1 MMDERTS
8 DTDTDT
14 LTALS
19 ALSPP
24 PSLTALETGEIRSPF
39 ELEVLSQDAEYS
51 SFSDELSDEVTEEL
65 DGASASFQS
74 AASRKLNN
82 TNLTGSLDGC
92 LTLNNGRRSI
102 DEILPSH
109 PLSVIGG
116 LDGWSVVPLTREEIS
131 GSTFD
136 DIVRELEGLRV
147 ESNCLEKSP
156 SDPEAE
162 CCDSQWIRELQV
174 SNQHIGQGSFGR
186 VYKVSLDGQMYALKV
201 VEASRNS
208 QIQNIAR
215 EARAN
220 MLLRHDNV
228 VGCFKCCALSK
239 RGDRS
244 VYSATGGQKLI
255 LWILQELC
263 EGDTLDKAI
272 RKPWLYPPG
281 RDAASR
287 ERILLDMSL
296 QVANGLDYIHSH
308 GHIHGDLSTN
318 NVLLALPQNDRTA
331 EQRAHDGRRGHE
343 GRDAS
348 TTGTDLSGL
357 NSCEWDSS
365 DPSAD
370 TTSADVSLDVP
381 LPSRYPYT
389 LADVT
394 LKISDFGRSKEEA
407 PNGKSCRTDTI
418 GTVTFMPPEVLT
430 SGSLK
435 PSSDVYSYGVL
446 LMQLWSGQLP
456 YQGHNF
462 AQIIFEASQG
472 RTPPVPPNLQAPDV
486 IKDLIRECT
495 SPIAVHR
502 PTMREVIDR
511 LSSS

>member
-1 MMDERTS
+1 M
-8 DTDTDT
+8 
-14 LTALS
+14 
-19 ALSPP
+19 
-24 PSLTALETGEIRSPF
+24 
-39 ELEVLSQDAEYS
+39 SQDADNSS
-51 SFSDELSDEVTEEL
+51 SFSEELSDEVTEEL

-74 AASRKLNN
+74 AASRKQNN
-82 TNLTGSLDGC
+82 TTGSLDGC
-92 LTLNNGRRSI
+92 LTLNDGRCSI

-109 PLSVIGG
+109 PLSVIGR
-116 LDGWSVVPLTREEIS
+116 LEVWSVVSLTREEIS
-131 GSTFD
+131 ASTFD
-136 DIVRELEGLRV
+136 DVVRELEELRV
-147 ESNCLEKSP
+147 ESNGLENSP
-156 SDPEAE
+156 SDPAAE

-186 VYKVSLDGQMYALKV
+186 VYKASLDGQMYALKV
-201 VEASRNS
+201 VEASRHS

-220 MLLRHDNV
+220 MLLRHENV
-228 VGCFKCCALSK
+228 VGCFKCCFLSK
-239 RGDRS
+239 RGDGS
-244 VYSATGGQKLI
+244 VYGSTRGQNLM

-318 NVLLALPQNDRTA
+318 NVLLALPQNDTQNDRTA
-331 EQRAHDGRRGHE
+331 EQ
-343 GRDAS
+343 S
-348 TTGTDLSGL
+348 TTETDLSGL
-357 NSCEWDSS
+357 NSGEWDSS
-365 DPSAD
+365 DPSAH
-370 TTSADVSLDVP
+370 TTSADGSLDGP

-394 LKISDFGRSKEEA
+394 LKISDFGRSKEKG

-418 GTVTFMPPEVLT
+418 GTVTFMPPEALT

-435 PSSDVYSYGVL
+435 PSSDVYSYGIL

-472 RTPPVPPNLQAPDV
+472 RTPPVPPNLEAPDV

-495 SPIAVHR
+495 SPIVVNR